1 MASREKVLDF
11 VVKERAEDLVSIV
24 QIDNGTLFYW
34 RYSSPQRLYTKNQE
48 AFKITKGEN
57 DTTGG
62 KLNRVRSD
70 GKKYAYGMWD
80 DPETGGIVIDDN
92 DDPTREMRLTST
104 KRNQAIYLSRNK
116 GGPPTVRRLRKDAV
130 VLEIPAAVSTD
141 DRLNTPFFY
150 FKCGTTLYALNTE
163 SMTVLPPLKIN
174 NIESIDSFAG
184 VFNGVA
190 TLQVQMGNARYVVT
204 AQLPKEY
211 IGKTAPDNIRSV
223 PVKNIPVGVKEA
235 SKSTQEIGK
244 NAPVTTPE
252 VTVKNVSTGVREA
265 SKSVQEG
272 SRLAVA
278 SNRDQK
284 NTGTVSN
291 QLILKEVEKLPEHT
305 TVLQVEDGEKTLH
318 LLISA

>member
-34 RYSSPQRLYTKNQE
+34 RYSSPQRLYTKNQDGE
-48 AFKITKGEN
+48 EIDAKLPEVTIACDASHGDAIYFSTKIRIFKTVLTPTGRVEVTYGEN

-80 DPETGGIVIDDN
+80 DPETGGI
-92 DDPTREMRLTST
+92 
-104 KRNQAIYLSRNK
+104 
-116 GGPPTVRRLRKDAV
+116 
-130 VLEIPAAVSTD
+130 IPAAVSTD

-235 SKSTQEIGK
+235 SKKPPPIF
-244 NAPVTTPE
+244 
-252 VTVKNVSTGVREA
+252 
-265 SKSVQEG
+265 EG
-272 SRLAVA
+272 
-278 SNRDQK
+278 
-284 NTGTVSN
+284 
-291 QLILKEVEKLPEHT
+291 
-305 TVLQVEDGEKTLH
+305 
-318 LLISA
+318 